1 MHQKLM
7 FFLYWSTHQSRI
19 PEQVCV
25 CLRNFFA
32 GFLSI
37 DCGALTAY
45 TDPIL
50 NISWV
55 PDSPYVT
62 TGLNSANATSNVYTT
77 VRYKTVRYFPEPR
90 SKHCYV
96 LPATFNGTYLLRI
109 VFLYGDYDNGAARH
123 KFHLTVDT
131 YDVGEVL
138 GSDTSVR
145 VVFEIT
151 LVATAANIYVC
162 LVPDV
167 VGVDVP
173 FISFLELRSLGI
185 GELYPKA
192 NGGYYLFTMYR
203 LNFGSD
209 TSLRYASESQKL
221 QENWFLVMGK
231 SAAEG
236 TSSIYALGL
245 WVTYHARPI
254 IGVKWVCKVRRT
266 SMILCRTLRFSQSKI
281 S

>member
-1 MHQKLM
+1 
-7 FFLYWSTHQSRI
+7 
-19 PEQVCV
+19 VC

-37 DCGALTAY
+37 DCGALAAY

-55 PDSPYVT
+55 PDSPYIT
-62 TGLNSANATSNVYTT
+62 TGLNSANATSNIYTT

-96 LPATFNGTYLLRI
+96 LPATFNETYLLRTT
-109 VFLYGDYDNGAARH
+109 FLYGDYDGGAARH
-123 KFHLTVDT
+123 TFHLTVDT
-131 YDVGEVL
+131 YDAGEVYL
-138 GSDTSVR
+138 GADNSDR
-145 VVFEIT
+145 VIYEIT

-203 LNFGSD
+203 ENFGSD

-236 TSSIYALGL
+236 TSPISALGL
-245 WVTYHARPI
+245 WVTYHANSMKRSEMGLQSPKNFHDI
-254 IGVKWVCKVRRT
+254 VQNFKVLTRNLRCCPEWCMLT
-266 SMILCRTLRFSQSKI
+266 SGLK
-281 S
+281 